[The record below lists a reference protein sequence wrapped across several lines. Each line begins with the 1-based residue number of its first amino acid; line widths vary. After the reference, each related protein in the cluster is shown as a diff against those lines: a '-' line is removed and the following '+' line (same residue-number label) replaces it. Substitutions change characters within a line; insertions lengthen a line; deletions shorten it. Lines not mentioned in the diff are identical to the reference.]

1 VEELMAQDWS
11 GIQQGNSKYKAEII
25 KVGLEHSLATQY
37 TSFVAV
43 EERTVVQDGK
53 PVRVEVPV
61 ELPEGV
67 SPLAVPGPA
76 NEKFPHQYGLMGR
89 QFGFS
94 PAPAHD
100 SLLALGPGLASPTPH
115 RGSTSETVEVT
126 SQVAMIDTSPQVSHT
141 FDGALLHGPA
151 GGGGGGANK
160 APKINSRKLL
170 ESKLSPDLLALYRC
184 SVLHQAGATGVACK
198 PVLGLVK
205 IKIELAAASAEAER
219 ELMADGF
226 TLESGS
232 GGTELS
238 GSILP
243 AKLKQVVLIGM
254 VKSVTLAEAQTK

>member
-1 VEELMAQDWS
+1 LMAEDWS

-67 SPLAVPGPA
+67 SPLAVPAGG
-76 NEKFPHQYGLMGR
+76 NEQFVEQRGLMSR
-89 QFGFS
+89 QFASSSGVGYGAGNF
-94 PAPAHD
+94 
-100 SLLALGPGLASPTPH
+100 ALSGVPASPTPH
-115 RGSTSETVEVT
+115 SGSVSETVEVT
-126 SQVAMIDTSPQVSHT
+126 SQDAMVDASPQISHT
-141 FDGALLHGPA
+141 FDGKLLHGPT
-151 GGGGGGANK
+151 GEGGGGANK
-160 APKINSRKLL
+160 ASKINSRKVL
-170 ESKLSPDLLALYRC
+170 ESKLGPDLLALYRC

-198 PVLGLVK
+198 PVLGPVK
-205 IKIELAAASAEAER
+205 IKIELTAASAEAER

-238 GSILP
+238 GNILP
-243 AKLKQVVLIGM
+243 AKLKQVVLIAM
-254 VKSVTLAEAQTK
+254 VKSVTLAEAQAR